1 MARFRSATTPILRRD
16 RDRLALLRKAGRWL
30 LQAMAGATVLL
41 LVAGATA
48 MAIWPPI
55 NDVTTGQT
63 PEYPDL
69 QPRAYTFS
77 RDRVFYAVLE
87 CIEADDRMTAVS
99 SDLATGVVEAEAQ
112 TLSRTFT
119 DDVTIRVEP
128 NGDGGAIVFVR
139 SRSRVG
145 RADFGQNARTIQRL
159 YTALDER
166 LGTATP

>member
-30 LQAMAGATVLL
+30 LRALAVVTVLL
-41 LVAGATA
+41 VVAAATA
-48 MAIWPPI
+48 MATWPPI

-69 QPRAYTFS
+69 QPRAYNFS

-87 CIEADDRMTAVS
+87 CIEADDRMTPVS
-99 SDLATGVVEAEAQ
+99 SDLATGVVQAEAQ

-119 DDVTIRVEP
+119 DDLTVRVEP

-145 RADFGQNARTIQRL
+145 RADFGQNARTIRRL
-159 YTALDER
+159 FAALDER